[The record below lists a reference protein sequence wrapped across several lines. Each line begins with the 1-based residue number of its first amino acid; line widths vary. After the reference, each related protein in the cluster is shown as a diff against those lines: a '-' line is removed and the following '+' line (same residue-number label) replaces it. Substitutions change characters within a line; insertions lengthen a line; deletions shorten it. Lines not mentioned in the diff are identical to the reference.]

1 MKRLPYFHRLILRLS
16 WGAHLS
22 NLRLQ
27 TISSRYGYGAI
38 HVKMILKILIF
49 SPLGGNLKRLVSV
62 SLIAVLSAF
71 TSAQTPMTPGGNI
84 ANPEQQVLS
93 PLVGKWNCSGRFARS
108 GKPIENATVSRR
120 FWMETGCSFNTMTC
134 LQIKSM
140 PWNYGD
146 MTRARSDLPLHFV
159 TTSRPRT
166 QFYFR
171 RQGPEQLTW
180 ERAMDGGVGQFVF
193 ELSGKQLSVGY
204 QVKRP
209 PATDWTL
216 VDSLSCSQKQ

>member
-1 MKRLPYFHRLILRLS
+1 
-16 WGAHLS
+16 
-22 NLRLQ
+22 
-27 TISSRYGYGAI
+27 
-38 HVKMILKILIF
+38 VKMILKILIF

-108 GKPIENATVSRR
+108 GKPIENAISFTPILDGN
-120 FWMETGCSFNTMTC
+120 WM
-134 LQIKSM
+134 LVQH
-140 PWNYGD
+140 D
-146 MTRARSDLPLHFV
+146 DLPPNKFHALELWRYDKDSKRF
-159 TTSRPRT
+159 TATLFDNFAKQERSFTSDDK
-166 QFYFR
+166 
-171 RQGPEQLTW
+171 GPEKLTW
-180 ERAMDGGVGQFVF
+180 ERSMDGGVEQFVF
-193 ELSGKQLSVGY
+193 ELSGKKLSVGY